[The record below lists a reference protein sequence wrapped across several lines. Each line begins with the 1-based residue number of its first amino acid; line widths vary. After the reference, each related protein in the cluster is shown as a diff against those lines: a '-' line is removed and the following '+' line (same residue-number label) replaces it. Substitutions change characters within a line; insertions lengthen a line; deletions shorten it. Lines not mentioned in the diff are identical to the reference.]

1 MYWDVVELMHA
12 PLADGVL
19 LLAMRFTGERLVD
32 VLASLGLV
40 AAVEIEAF

>member
-1 MYWDVVELMHA
+1 MYWDVAELMCA

-19 LLAMRFTGERLVD
+19 LFARRFTGERLAD

-40 AAVEIEAF
+40 AVEIEVF